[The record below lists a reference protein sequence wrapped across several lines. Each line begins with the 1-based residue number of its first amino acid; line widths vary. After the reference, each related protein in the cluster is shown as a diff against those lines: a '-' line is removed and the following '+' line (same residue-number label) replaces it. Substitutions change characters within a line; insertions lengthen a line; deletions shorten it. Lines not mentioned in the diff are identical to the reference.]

1 MKTTPLLPN
10 IEPTINSA
18 GTGHDKSIQL
28 FLRKL
33 TALLTLKH
41 WLMLATLWCFG
52 WGVVALSLRATVAT
66 PRKVLLVG
74 IGGFLIAAIVAV
86 WRARKQLPSHAAVRS
101 LLDRQNDCGGL
112 LMTAGEQPLGGWDDK
127 LNAIHL
133 PRLRWRSARAWG
145 LMALS
150 ASFVA
155 ICLLLPIQYVSGIAG
170 RSLNV
175 GSEAET
181 IAAQIETL
189 KESQI
194 ITETKAEELND
205 KLDQLVADA
214 AGEDP
219 AKTWEA
225 LDHMANSVE
234 KTAQDALADA
244 AGKQEQLDKA
254 EALAEGLVAGSD
266 QMDAQLMTEAMQTLS
281 TMMQGAMANNE
292 ALASQLSP
300 ETQEA
305 IKNGSLNSE
314 QLKDVANALNQ
325 SKQKLNQQLSKLNQS
340 GMNRGNVNPNSLK
353 GGASASK
360 RDNSGLS
367 KFLKENAQKMSVA
380 DAVGQWC
387 NGNGDQDCPPGQ
399 NCPGGKGGVGRGRAD
414 AAMTWTEG
422 SDESN
427 AKFQEK
433 ALPPGSVAG
442 LQDSQLIGL
451 SASAPEVQKGSLAAH
466 GALNQA
472 AQGGGSAYTQTVLPK
487 HKRTVQKYFERK

>member
-1 MKTTPLLPN
+1 M
-10 IEPTINSA
+10 EPTTNFA
-18 GTGHDKSIQL
+18 GTGHDESIRL

-33 TALLTLKH
+33 TVLLTLKH

-52 WGVVALSLRATVAT
+52 WGVVALSLRAALAT
-66 PRKVLLVG
+66 PRKSLLFG
-74 IGGFLIAAIVAV
+74 IGGILVAAMVAV
-86 WRARKQLPSHAAVRS
+86 WMARKQLPSHEAVRS
-101 LLDRQNDCGGL
+101 LLDRQNESGGL
-112 LMTAGEQPLGGWDDK
+112 LMTAGEQPLGAWDRK
-127 LNAIHL
+127 LSTIQL
-133 PRLRWRSARAWG
+133 PQLRWRSARAWG

-175 GSEAET
+175 TKEAET

-214 AGEDP
+214 IGEDP

-225 LDHMANSVE
+225 LDHLANSVE
-234 KTAQDALADA
+234 KASQDALANA
-244 AGKQEQLDKA
+244 AGKQQQLDKA

-266 QMDAQLMTEAMQTLS
+266 QMDAQLMTEAMKTLS

-292 ALASQLSP
+292 ALASQLSK

-314 QLKDVANALNQ
+314 QLKEVANALSQ

-340 GMNRGNVNPNSLK
+340 GMNRGKINPNSLK
-353 GGASASK
+353 GGASANK

-387 NGNGDQDCPPGQ
+387 EGNGDKSG
-399 NCPGGKGGVGRGRAD
+399 NGAGRGGVVRGRGD

-427 AKFQEK
+427 AKFKEK
-433 ALPPGSVAG
+433 ALPPGAVAG
-442 LQDSQLIGL
+442 LQDSQLVGL
-451 SASAPEVQKGSLAAH
+451 SASAPEVQKGNLAAH
-466 GALNQA
+466 GALNNSIK
-472 AQGGGSAYTQTVLPK
+472 GGGSAYTQTVLPK
-487 HKRTVQKYFERK
+487 HKRTVQKYFDRR